1 MLTVLRKV
9 TRYSTALLILLG
21 ILLIPVAMV
30 VDLLFPGTTDI
41 VANLSGLI
49 NQFVDAG
56 LAGLVAFIVVVALF
70 YRPFIVAVAIV
81 GRPLYRVYR
90 KFRR

>member
-21 ILLIPVAMV
+21 ILLILVAMV
-30 VDLLFPGTTDI
+30 VDLFSPGTTDI

-49 NQFVDAG
+49 NQFIDAG
-56 LAGLVAFIVVVALF
+56 LVGLVTFIVIVALF
-70 YRPFIVAVAIV
+70 YRPFIVAVALGVNALRII
-81 GRPLYRVYR
+81 GRPL
-90 KFRR
+90 

>member
-21 ILLIPVAMV
+21 ILLILVAMV

-41 VANLSGLI
+41 VANLSNLV
-49 NQFVDAG
+49 NQFIDG
-56 LAGLVAFIVVVALF
+56 GLVGLVVFI
-70 YRPFIVAVAIV
+70 IVIAIITD
-81 GRPLYRVYR
+81 
-90 KFRR
+90 